1 MSPSRPAPAGTVE
14 IWFSHGNLLECSQG
28 IIYTG
33 PRPAHRISN
42 LYGTRDSSFKDNIN
56 RVADDELCEAGTNIG
71 VSICVSYSVIA
82 ITITICRGARRL
94 CYRYP
99 RVSLRSLYI
108 PLTRRYRCCRDTI
121 IRSLTYRY
129 QDLGV
134 LLPVLGLYCAVPGN
148 NINDKY
154 ESIRAFARG
163 QFM

>member
-71 VSICVSYSVIA
+71 VSICVYFFFIQRN
-82 ITITICRGARRL
+82 CNYNNNMPRGAAVVL
-94 CYRYP
+94 SISAG
-99 RVSLRSLYI
+99 VSAIALHSADAPI
-108 PLTRRYRCCRDTI
+108 
-121 IRSLTYRY
+121 
-129 QDLGV
+129 
-134 LLPVLGLYCAVPGN
+134 PVLSRYDHPFTNLSLSRSRRSV
-148 NINDKY
+148 
-154 ESIRAFARG
+154 ARPWTVLRCDWK
-163 QFM
+163 QY